1 MSGPKI
7 DIDQVTAAIAV
18 VDDAIAQ
25 MNGVTTKILAEAD
38 ASSAA
43 ITAPAGQITAAAFS
57 ELGGGGKALAEELDK
72 LRLDLGTLIQVAQ
85 AGSDDATAAAHKG
98 SLAATVAA
106 GI

>member
-7 DIDQVTAAIAV
+7 DIDQVTAAISV

-25 MNGVTTKILAEAD
+25 MNAVTTKILAQSD
-38 ASSAA
+38 ASQAA

-57 ELGGGGKALAEELDK
+57 DLGGGGKALAEELDK
-72 LRLDLGTLIQVAQ
+72 LRADLTSLIQVAQ

-98 SLAATVAA
+98 GLADSVAA
-106 GI
+106 AI

>member
-7 DIDQVTAAIAV
+7 DIDQVQSAITI

-25 MNGVTTKILAEAD
+25 MNGVTTKILAQSD
-38 ASSAA
+38 ATSAA

-57 ELGGGGKALAEELDK
+57 ELGGGGKALSEELSK
-72 LRLDLGTLIQVAQ
+72 LRSDLGTLIQVAQ
-85 AGSDDATAAAHKG
+85 AGSDEATAAAKHG
-98 SLAATVAA
+98 TLAATVAA